1 MNAQEL
7 CYQTID
13 ELSKLIQGKE
23 VSPLD
28 VTKAALDRLDALDG
42 KLNSFI
48 TVMRDQALDAAKDA
62 ERRIVKGDY
71 IGPLHGIPVSLKDLL
86 ATRGVRFDD
95 MVAFAENGAT
105 VHGRRLMPVRV
116 LELFGSGTMSRR
128 YLDCSRGHALRVNA
142 IDTDRNARLAAMDL
156 AGRPNFKF
164 RGISVQ
170 RAAAL
175 FRGRARRIDMAWL
188 DYCGNWGRE
197 RREDISALMGGA
209 LSDPALLF
217 VSVKFGRQQDG
228 TEYRHQVWEVPL
240 EVMVLGRDSG
250 VVTVPFFRKKY
261 VGGWRSRM
269 VVFGFHLSKG
279 DFDLV
284 SAMRSA
290 VPKVVGDEDFCA

>member
-1 MNAQEL
+1 MNA
-7 CYQTID
+7 
-13 ELSKLIQGKE
+13 
-23 VSPLD
+23 VSLLEPCLGCGRPSLHD
-28 VTKAALDRLDALDG
+28 FCEKAVCQKKRESEKVQWDAVFSRMD
-42 KLNSFI
+42 NE
-48 TVMRDQALDAAKDA
+48 AKDKI
-62 ERRIVKGDY
+62 R
-71 IGPLHGIPVSLKDLL
+71 
-86 ATRGVRFDD
+86 DD